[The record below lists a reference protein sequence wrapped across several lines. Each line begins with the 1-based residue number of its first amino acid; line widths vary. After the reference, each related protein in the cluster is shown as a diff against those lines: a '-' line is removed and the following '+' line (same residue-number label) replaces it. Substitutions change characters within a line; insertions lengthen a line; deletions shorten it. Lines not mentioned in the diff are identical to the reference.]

1 MYRSVAYSFKREP
14 LTQAEATDLANAC
27 LPGDERLVIWTLL
40 DTGLRVEELAD
51 LTKDNM
57 DWQMHR
63 LVFKGKGEKRRSLE
77 LSARVRDLMEAH
89 ISVHDCFHMGVRKIQ
104 RIVNRVANRAKIRKK
119 VSPHVLRHTFAVT
132 ALQKGISLAALQKLM
147 GHENLQT
154 TAIYLNL
161 SPEEALREFR
171 EKW

>member
-27 LPGDERLVIWTLL
+27 LPEERLIVWVLL
-40 DTGLRVEELAD
+40 DTGLRVDELAR
-51 LTKDNM
+51 LTTGNM

-63 LVFKGKGEKRRSLE
+63 LNIEGKGKKRRVVE
-77 LSARVRDLMEAH
+77 LTPRIQPLIEGHLATHESIGLSVRTMQ
-89 ISVHDCFHMGVRKIQ
+89 KI
-104 RIVNRVANRAKIRKK
+104 VKTVANRARIRKK
-119 VSPHVLRHTFAVT
+119 VTPHVLRHTFAIT
-132 ALQKGISLAALQKLM
+132 CLQKGLTLASLQKLL

-154 TAIYLNL
+154 TAIYLNI